1 MKRQDN
7 ESAAAWH
14 ARAIHDLAAARADE
28 QRHSQR
34 LRTLERVG
42 LSSLSDNAYMAAVDR
57 AEQAQLEVLE
67 AERAVER
74 ERPIQ
79 DKISTN

>member
-7 ESAAAWH
+7 ESAADWR

-28 QRHSQR
+28 ERHSQR
-34 LRTLERVG
+34 LRPWNG
-42 LSSLSDNAYMAAVDR
+42 LGSLSPLDNAYMAAVDR
-57 AEQAQLEVLE
+57 AEQAQFEVLE

-79 DKISTN
+79 DKFSTN